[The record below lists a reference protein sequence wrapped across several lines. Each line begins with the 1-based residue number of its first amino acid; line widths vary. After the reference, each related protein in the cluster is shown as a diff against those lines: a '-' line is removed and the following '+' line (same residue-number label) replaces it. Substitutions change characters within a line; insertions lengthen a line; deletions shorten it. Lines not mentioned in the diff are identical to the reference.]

1 MMEQGRSCAVFGHIQ
16 GNSRYKWVTA
26 KSGKM
31 LRKKSEE
38 AIVPMIAADNKTA
51 LNGKGLCFNQA

>member
-1 MMEQGRSCAVFGHIQ
+1 MVFGHIQ
-16 GNSRYKWVTA
+16 SNSRYKLNA

-51 LNGKGLCFNQA
+51 LNGKGLYFNQALPRR